1 MPRWFGPADTI
12 YTAHRTDNELD
23 IKAGFGST
31 GSDYFRWFRRF
42 GWSIW
47 SHSTFWCNFGERIPS
62 LFFLGLGTDTF
73 IGCGVAAG
81 IAAAFGAP
89 IAGVIFA
96 HEAVLRHFS
105 LRAIVPISIAS
116 ITSVWFSDYFFEVTS
131 IFDLGAAQFQ
141 LVTLAPIALL
151 CGPIFGIA
159 AIVLMSL
166 TRFLSRQ
173 ATASALSPMKL
184 SLLAALIVGIIGGFM
199 PEVLGLGTEIVQK
212 TLRLDYSVH
221 FLAFLFALKIIAT
234 SICLGLGLF
243 GGIFSP
249 ALFVGAAI
257 GALIGQILAPLVGLV
272 TAVALAVSGMAAV
285 ASAVIGAQ
293 CRVLIVLE
301 LTGSYQLALCVMLSV
316 MSCILITSLVFGH
329 SYFDRQLLDR
339 GIDVTK
345 GRGQSR

>member
-1 MPRWFGPADTI
+1 M
-12 YTAHRTDNELD
+12 
-23 IKAGFGST
+23 
-31 GSDYFRWFRRF
+31 
-42 GWSIW
+42 
-47 SHSTFWCNFGERIPS
+47 
-62 LFFLGLGTDTF
+62 
-73 IGCGVAAG
+73 
-81 IAAAFGAP
+81 
-89 IAGVIFA
+89 
-96 HEAVLRHFS
+96 
-105 LRAIVPISIAS
+105 RAIVPISIAS

-141 LVTLAPIALL
+141 LATLAPIALL

-285 ASAVIGAQ
+285 ASAVIRCAPIAG
-293 CRVLIVLE
+293 VLIVLE

-329 SYFDRQLLDR
+329 SYFDRQLLR
-339 GIDVTK
+339 
-345 GRGQSR
+345 